1 MFYQLPLLP
10 STLQVFLS
18 EAENLDKGFRL
29 GFLWMWTEDSPVK
42 EQGIQESKGNGTG
55 IAGSDGRYGE

>member
-18 EAENLDKGFRL
+18 EAENLDKGFRV
-29 GFLWMWTEDSPVK
+29 GFLWVWIEDSPVK
-42 EQGIQESKGNGTG
+42 EQGIQESKGNSTG
-55 IAGSDGRYGE
+55 IAGPDGRYGE